1 MKELILQQLDCF
13 NDTEFKFDPKFH
25 KYTYHGEQFISVTK
39 FIQKFH
45 KPFET
50 DFWSK
55 KKAEQAGVSQEEILN
70 DWKKLNDYANEVGT
84 DTHQWIEDYF
94 LQLTAYALAH
104 NEVYGTNIRKGVVLM
119 CVKPEVDAM
128 GTPITQPQY
137 QEFVLKEAD
146 FDHWEQQW
154 WKRLELYYLTN

>member
-55 KKAEQAGVSQEEILN
+55 KKAEQAGVSQDEILN

-84 DTHQWIEDYF
+84 DTHQWIEDYS
-94 LQLTAYALAH
+94 
-104 NEVYGTNIRKGVVLM
+104 NSI
-119 CVKPEVDAM
+119 
-128 GTPITQPQY
+128 
-137 QEFVLKEAD
+137 
-146 FDHWEQQW
+146 
-154 WKRLELYYLTN
+154 